1 MLSYV
6 ILIFIAAMLYMIMG
20 IKIASLMNEVGYGTA
35 SDASFV
41 IIVLSLGGISAGLI
55 FWKNFKDI
63 ETIYNYNRSITFI
76 ISNVD
81 IRYESTFDNDFH
93 WWFFNWIWF

>member
-41 IIVLSLGGISAGLI
+41 IIVLSLGGISAGL
-55 FWKNFKDI
+55 
-63 ETIYNYNRSITFI
+63 
-76 ISNVD
+76 
-81 IRYESTFDNDFH
+81 
-93 WWFFNWIWF
+93 FFGKF